1 MDMTSYTDLGISYE
15 NSNARLYYRYDEDA
29 ENIELVKVW
38 TRTPNID
45 DTLIREL
52 WSHELR
58 YLNKLQLINGAQDF
72 LLLSKESRF
81 DDYTYAIVFD
91 LNEEHQILSQ
101 YLESDNDRYA

>member
-58 YLNKLQLINGAQDF
+58 YLNKLQLINGIYFRSFTPVDLCLASR
-72 LLLSKESRF
+72 SKLTNKHVLMKRSNVRRTQRE
-81 DDYTYAIVFD
+81 
-91 LNEEHQILSQ
+91 
-101 YLESDNDRYA
+101 